1 MIGVFICLSFKI
13 LGFRRDP
20 ERICFRSI
28 PMKFYLE
35 VKNMKKGLSIALI
48 FCFVLGLCAATLAEP
63 PAPIPTLDIP
73 VVKTWDDEGH
83 ETQRPEKVTVRLMR
97 GATEVSSVDLISAGG
112 WAGTFRSV
120 PEYDANGAPIQYTV
134 EEDPLTNYT
143 PSYVQP
149 QPASLTVGGLTRT
162 EPNSTTTFDVSTNLI
177 IAKKGDV
184 FYLWTETALNAQ
196 QRNMLLNAVRNAE
209 TTKGDLGKLT
219 VKSKNIWSGFGTFTT
234 EENKKVT
241 IGKDE
246 NAAASQRYIDFHNDK
261 SAWSWFYLGALSL
274 VDATGATVKNTYV
287 APTTSPTPTVTPS
300 APVTPTPTVTPSAP
314 VSPTPS
320 NDPTPAPTPTPDDV
334 PVPTLPPL
342 NPPQTGGRTSAM
354 ILLVSLAGVSLFA
367 FAARSRKRR

>member
-1 MIGVFICLSFKI
+1 
-13 LGFRRDP
+13 
-20 ERICFRSI
+20 
-28 PMKFYLE
+28 
-35 VKNMKKGLSIALI
+35 MKKGLSIALI

-83 ETQRPEKVTVRLMR
+83 EAQRPEKVTVRLMR
-97 GATEVSSVDLISAGG
+97 GERVVASKDLTAEGN
-112 WAGTFRSV
+112 WAGTF
-120 PEYDANGAPIQYTV
+120 PGIAEYDADGMPIQYTV

-143 PSYVQP
+143 PSYMQP

-162 EPNSTTTFDVSTNLI
+162 TPNSTTYFDVSTNLI
-177 IAKKGDV
+177 ILKKGSS
-184 FYLWTETALNAQ
+184 FYIWTETALNAQ
-196 QRNMLLNAVRNAE
+196 QQKALVSAAKEAPLDNLAINH
-209 TTKGDLGKLT
+209 TDF
-219 VKSKNIWSGFGTFTT
+219 WSGFNIFTT
-234 EENKKVT
+234 GESKSVT
-241 IGKDE
+241 IGVNNTD
-246 NAAASQRYIDFHNDK
+246 NQRYIDFTNDT

>member
-1 MIGVFICLSFKI
+1 
-13 LGFRRDP
+13 
-20 ERICFRSI
+20 
-28 PMKFYLE
+28 
-35 VKNMKKGLSIALI
+35 MKKGLSIALI

-162 EPNSTTTFDVSTNLI
+162 EPNRTTTFDVSTNLI

-209 TTKGDLGKLT
+209 TTKGDLGDLKI
-219 VKSKNIWSGFGTFTT
+219 KSENFWSGFGTFTT

-274 VDATGATVKNTYV
+274 VDATGATVTNT
-287 APTTSPTPTVTPS
+287 
-300 APVTPTPTVTPSAP
+300 
-314 VSPTPS
+314 
-320 NDPTPAPTPTPDDV
+320 
-334 PVPTLPPL
+334 
-342 NPPQTGGRTSAM
+342 
-354 ILLVSLAGVSLFA
+354 
-367 FAARSRKRR
+367 

>member
-1 MIGVFICLSFKI
+1 
-13 LGFRRDP
+13 
-20 ERICFRSI
+20 
-28 PMKFYLE
+28 
-35 VKNMKKGLSIALI
+35 MKKGLSIALI

-83 ETQRPEKVTVRLMR
+83 EAQRPEKATVRLMR
-97 GATEVSSVDLISAGG
+97 GERVVASKDLTAEGN
-112 WAGTFRSV
+112 WAGTF
-120 PEYDANGAPIQYTV
+120 PGIAEYDADGMPIQYTV
-134 EEDPLTNYT
+134 EEDPLTNYP
-143 PSYVQP
+143 PSYMQP

-162 EPNSTTTFDVSTNLI
+162 TPNSTTYFDVSTNLI
-177 IAKKGDV
+177 ILKKGSS
-184 FYLWTETALNAQ
+184 FYIWTETALNAQ
-196 QRNMLLNAVRNAE
+196 QQKALVSAAKEAPLDNGSLENLAINH
-209 TTKGDLGKLT
+209 TDF
-219 VKSKNIWSGFGTFTT
+219 WSGFNIFTT
-234 EENKKVT
+234 GESKSVT
-241 IGKDE
+241 IGVNNTD
-246 NAAASQRYIDFHNDK
+246 NQRYIDFTNDT

>member
-1 MIGVFICLSFKI
+1 
-13 LGFRRDP
+13 
-20 ERICFRSI
+20 
-28 PMKFYLE
+28 
-35 VKNMKKGLSIALI
+35 MKKGLSIALI
-48 FCFVLGLCAATLAEP
+48 FCCVLGLCAATLAEP

-97 GATEVSSVDLISAGG
+97 GATKVSSVDLISAGD

-162 EPNSTTTFDVSTNLI
+162 TPNSTTYFDVSTNLI
-177 IAKKGDV
+177 ILKKGSS
-184 FYLWTETALNAQ
+184 FYIWTETALNAQ
-196 QRNMLLNAVRNAE
+196 QQKALVSAAKEAPLDNGSLENLAINH
-209 TTKGDLGKLT
+209 TDF
-219 VKSKNIWSGFGTFTT
+219 WSGFNIFTT
-234 EENKKVT
+234 GESKSVT
-241 IGKDE
+241 IGVNNTD
-246 NAAASQRYIDFHNDK
+246 NQRYIDFTNDT